1 MIACINKMLNPP
13 RTDWSEID
21 RLEQRIRDLR
31 RRIREAKNTQERL
44 FPVQGPY
51 DKKPFNLFP
60 NKVNDSTTSMGEGS
74 TLSQKQ
80 PTNGRK
86 IQQEARQRQ
95 REMSE
100 LRAKMQPKIDPFQ
113 EELAKQDRE
122 LADAIEKALACL
134 LYTSPSPR
142 DS

>member
-21 RLEQRIRDLR
+21 RLEQRIRNLR
-31 RRIREAKNTQERL
+31 KRIREAKNTQEAL
-44 FPVQGPY
+44 FPGQGSHNKTPY
-51 DKKPFNLFP
+51 NLWP
-60 NKVNDSTTSMGEGS
+60 EQSNHKQTGMGERS
-74 TLSQKQ
+74 EISQKL
-80 PTNGRK
+80 PDNGRK
-86 IQQEARQRQ
+86 NQQEARQRQ

-122 LADAIEKALACL
+122 LADAIEKALAKKKNK
-134 LYTSPSPR
+134 
-142 DS
+142 

>member
-21 RLEQRIRDLR
+21 RLEQRIRNLR
-31 RRIREAKNTQERL
+31 MRIREAKSTQERL
-44 FPVQGPY
+44 FPVQRSHN
-51 DKKPFNLFP
+51 KTPFNLWP
-60 NKVNDSTTSMGEGS
+60 EQSNDKQTGTGKGS
-74 TLSQKQ
+74 EISQKH
-80 PTNGRK
+80 PDNGRK

-95 REMSE
+95 REMTE

-122 LADAIEKALACL
+122 LADAIEKALAKKKNK
-134 LYTSPSPR
+134 
-142 DS
+142 

>member
-31 RRIREAKNTQERL
+31 QRIRKAKSTQERL
-44 FPVQGPY
+44 FPVQGTHN
-51 DKKPFNLFP
+51 KNPFNLWP
-60 NKVNDSTTSMGEGS
+60 KQRDDRTASRGEGS

-113 EELAKQDRE
+113 EELAKQDQE
-122 LADAIEKALACL
+122 LADAIEKALAKKKNK
-134 LYTSPSPR
+134 
-142 DS
+142 

>member
-21 RLEQRIRDLR
+21 RLEQRIRNLR
-31 RRIREAKNTQERL
+31 KRIREAKNTQERL
-44 FPVQGPY
+44 FPVQGSHN
-51 DKKPFNLFP
+51 KTPFNLWP
-60 NKVNDSTTSMGEGS
+60 EQSNDKQTGMGERS
-74 TLSQKQ
+74 EISQKL
-80 PTNGRK
+80 PDNGRK
-86 IQQEARQRQ
+86 NQQEARQRQ

-122 LADAIEKALACL
+122 LADAIEKALAKKKNK
-134 LYTSPSPR
+134 
-142 DS
+142 